1 MSARSFLSSFRQAK
15 NAMGLYPQEHPT
27 VVAGV
32 LSTLKA
38 LRESMAG
45 EGDVTFTLAE
55 GHLYREREPLPH
67 ESLEF
72 SDLLASLRGAGI
84 ETMTFSDPVQ
94 VNDVR
99 LLIAYA
105 AGIGT
110 EPPAVGSVRLNEYPY
125 SLEDLGIAESDS
137 PRTRYAA
144 AMDTLKRAM
153 LSVGHDERIPMA
165 DATLAVERL
174 LEVTVAQ
181 PSAALL
187 LATLKS
193 HDGYTFYHS
202 VNVAILSLAMSQ
214 AIGMGPTAAK
224 TLALG
229 ALLHDVGKARV
240 DARLLTTAG
249 RLGPDEWAEMRR
261 HPQEGALAIL
271 SSAAPGQ
278 EFAAVVAFEH
288 HARFDRTGY
297 PLLGYA
303 RRPHPYSR
311 LVTVA
316 DVYDALTTRRAYRRA
331 ESPTRALLTL
341 AKGAGTEFDP
351 SMVDLL
357 VGMVGVH
364 PVGAVLEL
372 DDGAIVVVT
381 SAPNDARIEGLLVQT
396 AAGERLDTP
405 EPVVVEEHRV
415 VEQLPADVAD
425 IQPSQFLDLVS

>member
-1 MSARSFLSSFRQAK
+1 MNDRAIFIALRQAK
-15 NAMGLYPQEHPT
+15 NAMGLYPQEHPA
-27 VVAGV
+27 VVSGV
-32 LSTLKA
+32 LGTLKA
-38 LRESMAG
+38 VRDAMQG
-45 EGDVTFTLAE
+45 EGDVTFTNIE
-55 GHLYREREPLPH
+55 GHLYREREPRPH

-72 SDLLASLRGAGI
+72 SDLLGALRGAGI
-84 ETMTFSDPVQ
+84 ETITFSEPVQ
-94 VNDVR
+94 VNDIR
-99 LLIAYA
+99 TLIAFA
-105 AGIGT
+105 AGLSVDV
-110 EPPAVGSVRLNEYPY
+110 PSGSVRLNEFPY
-125 SLEDLGIAESDS
+125 SPEDLGLQESDN
-137 PRTRYAA
+137 PRARYAA

-153 LSVGHDERIPMA
+153 LAVGHDERIPMA
-165 DATLAVERL
+165 DATVAVERL

-187 LATLKS
+187 LASLKS

-202 VNVAILSLAMSQ
+202 VNVSILSLAMSQ
-214 AIGMGPTAAK
+214 ALGMDEHASK

-261 HPQEGALAIL
+261 HPQEGALSIL
-271 SSAAPGQ
+271 QSAAPGQ

-288 HARFDRTGY
+288 HARYDRTGY

-303 RRPHPYSR
+303 RRPHAYSR

-351 SMVDLL
+351 RMVDLL

-372 DDGAIVVVT
+372 DDGSLVVVT
-381 SAPNDARIEGLLVQT
+381 AAPNDARIEGLLVQT
-396 AAGERLDTP
+396 AAGERLAEP
-405 EPVVVEEHRV
+405 EPVLVEERRV
-415 VEQLPADVAD
+415 VEQLPADVVD
-425 IQPSQFLDLVS
+425 IQPSAFLDLVS